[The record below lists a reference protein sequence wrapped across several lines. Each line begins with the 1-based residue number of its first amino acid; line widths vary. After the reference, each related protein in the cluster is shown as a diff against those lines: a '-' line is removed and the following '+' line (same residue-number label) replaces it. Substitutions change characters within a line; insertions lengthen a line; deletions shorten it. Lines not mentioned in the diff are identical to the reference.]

1 MIKMDY
7 FNRIRVFTTQ
17 VMPGMIAD
25 NRIPAKIQINHVM
38 KAYDKFDTMYNF
50 QASKTLK
57 SYQGAYI
64 KNLHLLIEKHFK
76 EVNK

>member
-17 VMPGMIAD
+17 IMPGMIVD
-25 NRIPAKIQINHVM
+25 DRVPARLQISHVM
-38 KAYDKFDTMYNF
+38 KTYKKFDDLYNL
-50 QASKTLK
+50 QSSRTLK